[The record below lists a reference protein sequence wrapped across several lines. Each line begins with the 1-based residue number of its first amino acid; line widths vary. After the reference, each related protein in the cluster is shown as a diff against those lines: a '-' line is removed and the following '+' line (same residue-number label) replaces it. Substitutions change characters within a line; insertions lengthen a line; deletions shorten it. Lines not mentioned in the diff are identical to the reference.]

1 MGTPSLRRIILPA
14 LVAVF
19 FVAGCRV
26 ALTPV
31 PTIAPSSTP
40 LPTHTTTPTATNTAT
55 STPLPTTTPI
65 PLPTLEGCPNTESS
79 LIDLQIPSELL
90 GEPLL
95 YRVYLP
101 PCFSENPARPYPVLY
116 LLHGQQQDATL
127 WERLGALD
135 LADRVAFSESLRP
148 FIIVMPTERRFLVD
162 LQETNYAPAVAEELI
177 PAVDAAFPTCKEKS
191 CRAIGGIS
199 RGGAWAVRIGFL
211 YPDLF
216 GYIGAHSPAVFGAD
230 LNRLPVTL
238 KNSKPDE
245 IPFTYIDTGRS
256 DNYRE
261 SAIKLENVLTDF
273 GALHE
278 WHLNE
283 GQHEISYWQEHIAEY
298 IAWYSQNWR

>member
-19 FVAGCRV
+19 FVAGCRI
-26 ALTPV
+26 APTPA

-40 LPTHTTTPTATNTAT
+40 IPTHTITSTESNTAT
-55 STPLPTTTPI
+55 STPIPSTTPT
-65 PLPTLEGCPNTESS
+65 PVPTPEGCPNTESS
-79 LIDLQIPSELL
+79 MIDLQIPSQLL

-127 WERLGALD
+127 WEQLGAMD
-135 LADRVAFSESLRP
+135 LADQVALSDTSQP

-162 LQETNYAPAVAEELI
+162 LQDTKYDRAIAEELI
-177 PAVDAAFPTCKEKS
+177 PAIDAAFPTCTDRS

-199 RGGAWAVRIGFL
+199 RGGAWAVRIGFSHPEL
-211 YPDLF
+211 I
-216 GYIGAHSPAVFGAD
+216 GYIGAHSPAVFGAE
-230 LNRLPVTL
+230 LSRLPVL
-238 KNSKPDE
+238 LNRADLSE
-245 IPFTYIDTGRS
+245 IPVVFIDTGRA

-261 SAIKLENVLTDF
+261 SAIKLESILTEYRVI
-273 GALHE
+273 HE

-283 GQHEISYWQEHIAEY
+283 GQHEFKYWQEHIAEY